1 MSLLKQTKRTICHLA
16 IMKKRKFSIAK
27 SHKVFRQCDFSF
39 RRNDK
44 NKKPVKDLNLTG
56 SIIIYYYYIPSS
68 YASLKHLLLNTI
80 KIPNPVEMAT
90 SATLKTALKNV
101 KLLYLSLK
109 GNQLG
114 RSSNL

>member
-1 MSLLKQTKRTICHLA
+1 M
-16 IMKKRKFSIAK
+16 F
-27 SHKVFRQCDFSF
+27 
-39 RRNDK
+39 
-44 NKKPVKDLNLTG
+44 
-56 SIIIYYYYIPSS
+56 